1 MTSDDHW
8 SSDVGTTI
16 MKDYYKILGIEKG
29 ANDDDIKKAYRKLA
43 HQYHPDKASGNEN
56 KFKEINEAYQ
66 TLSSA
71 EKRTYYDR
79 FGSAPRAGGGG
90 FSGNCNP
97 FAGFDFGGGFSAG
110 GGFEDLGSVGDIFEA
125 FFEGFGGKKRKT
137 YKRGADLEVVQEIT
151 LEDAYCGVK
160 SDFEIKT
167 YIVCEKCR
175 GVGHTSEAG
184 FTQCSTC
191 DGQGEIRES
200 RNSFFGSFSQVR
212 ACAKCFGSGQIPKKV
227 CGTCTGAGRIISNHK
242 VSVAVAAGIADG
254 QIIKLANAGEAGERG
269 GGVGDLY
276 VRIKVNPHAIFKREA
291 HDLIAKANLNLIDI
305 LLAKPVAITTISG
318 KKIEVVIPE
327 DFNLKSKLKISGEGM
342 PRLGSFGKGDLY
354 IDLEVK
360 TPKHLNYAAQRLL
373 EQLRKEI

>member
-1 MTSDDHW
+1 
-8 SSDVGTTI
+8 
-16 MKDYYKILGIEKG
+16 MKDYYKILGVEKG

-79 FGSAPRAGGGG
+79 FGSAPNAGSGG
-90 FSGNCNP
+90 FSGGGNP
-97 FAGFDFGGGFSAG
+97 FAGFSAG
-110 GGFEDLGSVGDIFEA
+110 GGSPFGWDFDASDLGSVGDIFEA

-137 YKRGADLEVVQEIT
+137 YKRGADLEVVREIT
-151 LEDAYCGVK
+151 LEQAYQGLK

-167 YIVCEKCR
+167 YVVCEKCR
-175 GVGHTSEAG
+175 GVGHAVEAG

-200 RNSFFGSFSQVR
+200 RSSFFGSFSQVR
-212 ACAKCFGSGQIPKKV
+212 PCAKCFGSGQIPKKV
-227 CGTCTGAGRIISNHK
+227 CGICSGAGRIISNHK
-242 VSVAVAAGIADG
+242 VSVAIAAGIADG
-254 QIIKLANAGEAGERG
+254 QIIKLANAGEAGEHG

-276 VRIKVNPHAIFKREA
+276 VRIKVKPHAIFKREG
-291 HDLIAKANLNLIDI
+291 HDLIAKVSVNIVDI
-305 LLAKPVAITTISG
+305 LLAKPVSITTISD
-318 KKIEVVIPE
+318 KKIEIIIPE
-327 DFNLKSKLKISGEGM
+327 DFNLKNKFKISGEGM

-360 TPKHLNYAAQRLL
+360 TPKRFNSTAQKLL